1 MQHASNIFAE
11 PSQGA
16 HAFLNCFSSPLPF
29 GSVHPADTNGDGMVT
44 LKEFE
49 DNLHEKTRQKIVDKL
64 DSGWTFD
71 AAKWEESQARHA
83 GDEAFDASK
92 ATLQSGEA
100 PAEPAAEAAAEPA
113 AEAPPAE
120 PAAE

>member
-1 MQHASNIFAE
+1 MR
-11 PSQGA
+11 
-16 HAFLNCFSSPLPF
+16 AFRALGLEKRSGGKVEIDEAMFSSF
-29 GSVHPADTNGDGMVT
+29 DTNGDGVVS

-71 AAKWEESQARHA
+71 PAKWEESQARHA
-83 GDEAFDASK
+83 GDDAFDPSK
-92 ATLQSGEA
+92 ATLV
-100 PAEPAAEAAAEPA
+100 AAEATAEPA